1 MLIASNQ
8 LMCDVIL
15 FHIIAV
21 LKDNTQI
28 TFLLLEL
35 SNTRINNFSGPQ
47 SIHIYILFYENSV
60 HIHPVQ
66 YKAEAFLEMSVCQC
80 RYCPSFNKANTGT
93 YFNVEREE
101 NPQFLLYH

>member
-35 SNTRINNFSGPQ
+35 FNTRINNFSGPQ

-66 YKAEAFLEMSVCQC
+66 YKAETFLEMSVCQC

-93 YFNVEREE
+93 YF
-101 NPQFLLYH
+101 